1 MTSLGLA
8 VGHHLLAFALLG
20 ILAAE
25 RALMV
30 GRLSP
35 EKVNRLASI
44 DAAYGAVAA
53 GIVLVGFGRVFLGG
67 KGPDFYFS
75 NPLFW
80 AKIATFVVVALLSIV
95 PTLRIL
101 VWRRSV
107 RRDPAFS
114 PAPEDISKVR
124 RFLSLELTL
133 FPLIPAFAAAM
144 AMGIGL
150 P

>member
-107 RRDPAFS
+107 RRDPAYS

-133 FPLIPAFAAAM
+133 FPLILAFAAAM